1 MKNGD
6 LVKYIGGAVLFMYPG
21 DPTRQPSGL
30 GVVVRIRRDGRWNFP
45 AAYIYW
51 PLEEIYFWHDTAEL
65 EIINE

>member
-30 GVVVRIRRDGRWNFP
+30 GVVVRIRRERGWLP

-51 PLEEIYFWHDTAEL
+51 PLEEIYFWHEIDEL